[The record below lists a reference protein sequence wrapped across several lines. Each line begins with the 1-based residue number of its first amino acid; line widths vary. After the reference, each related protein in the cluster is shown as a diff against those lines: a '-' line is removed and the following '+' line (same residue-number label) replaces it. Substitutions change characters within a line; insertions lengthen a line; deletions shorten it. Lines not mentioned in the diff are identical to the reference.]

1 MPHVLIIEDSYL
13 FGEFVA
19 DAATLAGAGSIEV
32 AESQGAAERAAARRT
47 PDLIIA
53 DVRLRHGT
61 GTAAVARI
69 VAGGVAAPVLYLTA
83 HPDGCRACPSGGR
96 VIVKPVSH
104 DQLRRTIAEAFA
116 HRRAPADSRRHH

>member
-32 AESQGAAERAAARRT
+32 AESQAAAERAAARRA

-53 DVRLRHGT
+53 DAWGESTTTLDPAERQSIVDLARQCPLIMAT
-61 GTAAVARI
+61 GREWAA
-69 VAGGVAAPVLYLTA
+69 
-83 HPDGCRACPSGGR
+83 R
-96 VIVKPVSH
+96 VDPAELGLVGLLLKPFELEDLLVVMRS
-104 DQLRRTIAEAFA
+104 LET
-116 HRRAPADSRRHH
+116 

>member
-32 AESQGAAERAAARRT
+32 AESQAAAERAAARRA

-53 DVRLRHGT
+53 DVCLRHGT

-69 VAGGVAAPVLYLTA
+69 AADGVAASVLYLTA
-83 HPDGCRACPSGGR
+83 HPDRCPSGGR
-96 VIVKPVSH
+96 VIAKPVSH
-104 DQLRRTIAEAFA
+104 DRLRLTIAEAFA
-116 HRRAPADSRRHH
+116 NRTAPRRLC